1 MILQDENG
9 CISASEIRFVLS
21 QISNEAEFETN
32 EIDELIK
39 YFDIN
44 ENGKI
49 EFTNFWELMNKTI

>member
-1 MILQDENG
+1 
-9 CISASEIRFVLS
+9 LS
-21 QISNEAEFETN
+21 QISNEAEFENN

-49 EFTNFWELMNKTI
+49 EFTNFWDLMNKTI